1 MSEAERLYM
10 DMQMMEETAARLRA
24 ELQRAAAA
32 SEEAANA
39 IAAIRA
45 LRDAKDPEILVQLGM
60 GAMLRASSASVNRVP
75 ISVGAGV
82 VIEKGPDAAINY
94 LESRIK
100 ELAVSMDNIRANL
113 NKVMAGLAQNRRRLE
128 EMSAAQSAP
137 RS

>member
-24 ELQRAAAA
+24 DLQRAAAA

-60 GAMLRASSASVNRVP
+60 GAMLRASSASVDRIP

-113 NKVMAGLAQNRRRLE
+113 NKVMAGLTQNRRRLE

>member
-60 GAMLRASSASVNRVP
+60 GAMLRASSASVDRIP

-113 NKVMAGLAQNRRRLE
+113 NKVMAGLTQNRRRLE